1 MADEDSLLQGNRRGK
16 VFKREG
22 HVADGLFTI
31 DPGSTIDAANSI
43 FDMST
48 LTPPVVELS
57 DELFGEGSV
66 RLASLSE
73 DFTIE
78 WKPAH
83 TNNHFQG
90 RNGHRPIAI
99 VDHIMAGSLNATTS
113 WFSNP
118 QSEASTHY
126 GIGKD
131 GRIYQFVRVENG
143 AYGNGPINK
152 PDMSVPWLAECVNR
166 KINPNFVT
174 ISIEH
179 EGQPGEAFTERMYQA
194 TLWLHR
200 YLIQNFNIPNNRN
213 HFVGHFQIDRVNRPN
228 CPGNTFPWDRLMKDL
243 GTASTTG
250 SGDATVASAPAG
262 DDNVEG
268 RVASEFGPGTVNTP
282 GAYVRKRPG
291 FGPEAPVLR
300 KLDKGTVVAF
310 KAYSDAGPA
319 FQNGNRWYQIADNS
333 GGGWIH
339 SKMIS

>member
-1 MADEDSLLQGNRRGK
+1 MADQDEMLDSKRRGR
-16 VFKREG
+16 VFKSSG
-22 HVADGLFTI
+22 HVADGLFTV

-48 LTPPVVELS
+48 LTPPVTEIS

-66 RLASLSE
+66 RLASLSD

-78 WKPAH
+78 WRPAH
-83 TNNHFQG
+83 SENHFQG
-90 RNGHRPIAI
+90 RNGQRPIAI
-99 VDHIMAGSLNATTS
+99 VDHIMEGSLSATTG
-113 WFSNP
+113 WFANP
-118 QSEASTHY
+118 ASGASTHF
-126 GIGKD
+126 GIGKQ
-131 GRIYQFVRVENG
+131 GQIFQYVRVENG

-152 PDMSVPWLAECVNR
+152 PDLSIPWIAQCVAQ

-179 EGQPGEAFTERMYQA
+179 EGRTGEGFTEQMYQA

-200 YLIQNFNIPNNRN
+200 YLIQNFNIPNNRQN
-213 HFVGHFQIDRVNRPN
+213 MVGHFQLDNVNRPF
-228 CPGNTFPWDRLMKDL
+228 CPGKGFPWERLWKDL
-243 GTASTTG
+243 GAASG
-250 SGDATVASAPAG
+250 SGGGSTPPAG
-262 DDNVEG
+262 GVVADDNVEG
-268 RVASEFGPGTVNTP
+268 RTLSDFGPGTVNTN

-291 FGPEAPVLR
+291 FGPEASVLR
-300 KLDKGTVVAF
+300 KLDKGTVISF

-319 FQNGNRWYQIADNS
+319 FQGGSRWYQIADNS